1 MLSKKALNKYFPY
14 YKWGV
19 YLLML
24 VNTGLF
30 FFFVGNSDAGIENV
44 FWIILLLIFEWQTS
58 RIDKPRINRLEK
70 YIIRALTL
78 VCYLV
83 VLLSAIHYSGAR
95 YISEWGSLDAWTA
108 WTWLIVIAA
117 IEYDVY
123 VPGLYSR
130 TEWIIRNGLK
140 LGLYSALIV
149 YIFLWISIERW
160 IDAWDAFL
168 WILCFFSIEMNIFA
182 HEDELPY
189 AEDVNNQPNAAAT
202 ENST

>member
-1 MLSKKALNKYFPY
+1 MLSREVVTQYFPY

-58 RIDKPRINRLEK
+58 RIDKPHSNRFEK
-70 YIIRALTL
+70 YIIRALTF
-78 VCYLV
+78 VCYV
-83 VLLSAIHYSGAR
+83 VILLSAIHYSGAH

-117 IEYDVY
+117 IEYDIY

-140 LGLYSALIV
+140 LGLYSALLV
-149 YIFLWISIERW
+149 YIFLWINTGRW

-189 AEDVNNQPNAAAT
+189 AEDVNN
-202 ENST
+202 